1 MILFFLHYDHKLQKE
16 KELTHSCQI
25 EIIDYIFLF
34 YLSFMESIFNFFYI
48 FKHQSLMENKTHMF
62 AIYRNNI

>member
-1 MILFFLHYDHKLQKE
+1 MSEH
-16 KELTHSCQI
+16 LTHSCQI
-25 EIIDYIFLF
+25 EIIGYIFLF
-34 YLSFMESIFNFFYI
+34 YLSLMESIFNFFYI